1 MSDLDQFKDVGFVC
15 VQQFDIYKMI
25 GPWLAKF
32 VDYSRAEC
40 AVETRWMMWSPQ
52 SERSVVG
59 PELTGSCSGIKPAET
74 SSVSGL
80 TGGNY
85 SLLLQLTNDRAR
97 LCLCQCVSSSQAEA
111 KWFKL
116 QCRDRQT
123 LRSEFQ
129 TSVRSILD
137 PNLGIQN
144 MKWFAYWTVSV
155 NVSGAGWYLI
165 ILYQMLDRILDTDSP
180 IIIYLNNICWSII
193 HILCHI

>member
-1 MSDLDQFKDVGFVC
+1 MLVLFACSNLIF
-15 VQQFDIYKMI
+15 II
-25 GPWLAKF
+25 WLGR
-32 VDYSRAEC
+32 D
-40 AVETRWMMWSPQ
+40 WQ
-52 SERSVVG
+52 NLLII
-59 PELTGSCSGIKPAET
+59 PELSVQLKLDGWCDLLSRKGQLLGRSSLVPVSGIKPAGT
-74 SSVSGL
+74 SSESGL
-80 TGGNY
+80 TRGNY

-97 LCLCQCVSSSQAEA
+97 LCLCQCVSSSQSEA

-180 IIIYLNNICWSII
+180 TIIYLYNICWSII